1 MKMRQLTTALLTLV
15 LLTCNRFADEAKGG
29 AQAGAPIKIVDS
41 NYVVVRPVY
50 DTAMPGSVTS
60 TVYGHDVWFLP
71 SERILDLR
79 NLDARTAKVSTSPDG
94 TFMVWIETTPEGSK
108 LLGAWTSANL
118 QKHLGIFLDNR
129 LVAAPRIKSKIDGM
143 IVIEDEFTKAQAEA
157 VVARLK
163 RGGAAV

>member
-1 MKMRQLTTALLTLV
+1 
-15 LLTCNRFADEAKGG
+15 
-29 AQAGAPIKIVDS
+29 
-41 NYVVVRPVY
+41 
-50 DTAMPGSVTS
+50 
-60 TVYGHDVWFLP
+60 
-71 SERILDLR
+71 
-79 NLDARTAKVSTSPDG
+79 
-94 TFMVWIETTPEGSK
+94 MVWIETTPEGSK